1 MSLAPAP
8 DTLHGSQSGQGNAP
22 HIPSGRGLCEDW
34 SKLIG
39 RTVEVWL
46 NGKCVAIGRIE
57 EAASDDSVVWI
68 AGQGNDTRKLYDRG
82 TGYQIWVEEPP

>member
-1 MSLAPAP
+1 MSLATAP
-8 DTLHGSQSGQGNAP
+8 EKFPGSQSVQGDAP
-22 HIPSGRGLCEDW
+22 HIRSGRGLCEDW

-39 RTVEVWL
+39 RTVEVWF
-46 NGKCVAIGRIE
+46 NGKRVAIGRIE

-68 AGQGNDTRKLYDRG
+68 AGEGNDTRKLYDRG